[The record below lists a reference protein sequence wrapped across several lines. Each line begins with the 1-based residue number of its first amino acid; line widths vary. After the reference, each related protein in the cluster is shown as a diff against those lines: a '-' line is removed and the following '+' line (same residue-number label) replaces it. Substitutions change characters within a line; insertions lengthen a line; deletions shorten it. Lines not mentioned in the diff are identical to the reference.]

1 MHQSYHKLYT
11 VAVDDF
17 IPINNMEVVFSPTV
31 SEECEDVTILDDGL
45 FEDPETFI
53 VTITPTDSNLL
64 NVFRSQASITII
76 SENSKF
82 NFKSNFLGIPLQDRE
97 QRIH

>member
-1 MHQSYHKLYT
+1 MHQSYHT
-11 VAVDDF
+11 IAGGDF
-17 IPINNMEVVFSPTV
+17 ISINNTEVIFSPTV

-45 FEDPETFI
+45 FEDPEMFI

-76 SENSKF
+76 SENSEF
-82 NFKSNFLGIPLQDRE
+82 TLKSNFLGIPLQDRE
-97 QRIH
+97 QRIN

>member
-1 MHQSYHKLYT
+1 MHQTYHKFYT

-31 SEECEDVTILDDGL
+31 SEECADVTILDDGL

-53 VTITPTDSNLL
+53 ITITPTDSNLL

-76 SENSKF
+76 SENSEFTLKL
-82 NFKSNFLGIPLQDRE
+82 NFHRADNSLK
-97 QRIH
+97 